1 MSDTTAATET
11 PTTSPQPRGY
21 LVEFDTPEAVLAA
34 AEKVRD
40 QGFTKWDTFTPF
52 PVHGMDKAMGIKPTK
67 LPLFVFAGGATGF
80 LLGLLLQWWT
90 NAVDYPF
97 IISGKP
103 LFGLP
108 AAIPV
113 IFELTI
119 LLAAFG
125 AFFGMIAFNR
135 LPRFYHPVFTST
147 RFARVT
153 DDRFF
158 LAVDMQDEKYD
169 EKKTP
174 EFLET
179 LGGCHLE
186 VVDE

>member
-1 MSDTTAATET
+1 VGCA
-11 PTTSPQPRGY
+11 
-21 LVEFDTPEAVLAA
+21 L
-34 AEKVRD
+34 
-40 QGFTKWDTFTPF
+40 
-52 PVHGMDKAMGIKPTK
+52 
-67 LPLFVFAGGATGF
+67 GAH
-80 LLGLLLQWWT
+80 LQWWT
-90 NAVDYPF
+90 NAIDYPF

-113 IFELTI
+113 MFELTI

-125 AFFGMIAFNR
+125 AFLGMIAFNR
-135 LPRFYHPVFTST
+135 LPRFYHPVFLSE

-158 LAVDMQDEKYD
+158 LGVDAEDPRFDE
-169 EKKTP
+169 TRSR
-174 EFLET
+174 EFLES

-186 VVDE
+186 AVDE